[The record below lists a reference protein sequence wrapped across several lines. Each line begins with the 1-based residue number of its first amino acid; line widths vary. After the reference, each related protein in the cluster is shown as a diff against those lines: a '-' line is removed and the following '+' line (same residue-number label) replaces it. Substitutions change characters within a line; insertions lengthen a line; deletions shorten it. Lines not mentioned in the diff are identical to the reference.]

1 MEAREAG
8 DAIERSAA
16 FRWSGGETRVRIE
29 VPAELA
35 GELDDASPFLPLALL
50 PAMCR
55 GEDVTVE
62 PLSFYVDRANDELIV
77 SVARLT
83 ITRDEETPY
92 TREMLFLWT
101 MKGERVAELGAW
113 LDVDA
118 AVIEPGEGHGLAYA
132 RRLRALGLPVIFASI
147 FPAEQ
152 ETLELEPAAYFV
164 KPFALA
170 ELEQALGAAL
180 GHAAPA

>member
-1 MEAREAG
+1 MASSRQIEVVADLHRTFTDRDVDAFVAHLTE
-8 DAIERSAA
+8 DAILRPSTLIAGREEYRGIEDVRVG
-16 FRWSGGETRVRIE
+16 FGEI
-29 VPAELA
+29 AK
-35 GELDDASPFLPLALL
+35 LL
-50 PAMCR
+50 ESS

-118 AVIEPGEGHGLAYA
+118 GLKQLREPEE
-132 RRLRALGLPVIFASI
+132 V
-147 FPAEQ
+147 
-152 ETLELEPAAYFV
+152 EPAAS
-164 KPFALA
+164 
-170 ELEQALGAAL
+170 GR
-180 GHAAPA
+180 